1 MFTEERCVQG
11 VLRVLALVII
21 ESEIRI
27 ECELRSKVVPEA
39 EVALVRRHR
48 EVIVRVI
55 RRQVGQETLLL
66 HPVKSR

>member
-1 MFTEERCVQG
+1 MFTEERRVQ
-11 VLRVLALVII
+11 VLRVQALVII
-21 ESEIRI
+21 EGEIGI
-27 ECELRSKVVPEA
+27 ERELRSKVLPEA

-55 RRQVGQETLLL
+55 PGQVGQETWLL